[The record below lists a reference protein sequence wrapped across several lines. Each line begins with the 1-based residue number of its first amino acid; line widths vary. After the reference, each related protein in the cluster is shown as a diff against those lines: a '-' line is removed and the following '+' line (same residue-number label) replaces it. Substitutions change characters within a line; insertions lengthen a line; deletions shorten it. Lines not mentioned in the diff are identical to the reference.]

1 MKKIEQLEKR
11 FDAAMAVI
19 DEALASGN
27 ASEALARIR
36 QENVQL
42 RESQRATESEL
53 AERRSE
59 VETLQA
65 ALADAEN
72 RLADAERN
80 RSPDPAGTPDDQLTP
95 ADEWLPVVRSLETSV
110 LDLKTQFQE
119 SRDQLATIHEAIGTL
134 SSGNATGVGAGS
146 DDTDGGD
153 VIAEEATVEPG
164 VGSDRQ
170 RNGPSD
176 LERIDAILEQ
186 LAPLVEGETRA

>member
-134 SSGNATGVGAGS
+134 SSRNATGVGAGS